1 MLSMA
6 VLVLNLRAV
15 GAGSAAYRAWVLAVY
30 GLALHHDERCVEGA
44 RRLGPP
50 QPAYPDEEHYL
61 GAVWRYEWRR
71 DGR

>member
-1 MLSMA
+1 MA
-6 VLVLNLRAV
+6 ALLDDEDRRVQVI
-15 GAGSAAYRAWVLAVY
+15 AVY
-30 GLALHHDERCVEGA
+30 GLALHDDERCVQGA

-61 GAVWRYEWRR
+61 GAAWSYARRR